1 MSIKVIGDG
10 SPIAAKGDI
19 LTHDGTYAAI
29 LSVGTNSQFLA
40 ADSTTGTGLKW
51 VTESVSAPNDWVA
64 IAYTALTVDTQNI
77 TFDSISGSYRD
88 LMLHCM
94 WRSDSTSDY
103 DVHIRLNNTTT
114 SSYLRQS
121 IESNSANTSFV
132 GGAGY
137 SATEITVGR
146 CPGTSRA
153 TSHFG
158 ASVIYIQSYP
168 QTTGHKTIIAQGGFN
183 DNTTFRTCLYGGTL
197 KSTSAITRIDFGLNN
212 FATQKFVS
220 GSTFALYGLK
230 GS

>member
-1 MSIKVIGDG
+1 MSINVVGDG
-10 SPIAAKGDI
+10 SPIAVKGDI

-29 LSVGTNSQFLA
+29 LSVGTNSQFLSIDA
-40 ADSTTGTGLKW
+40 TTPTGLKW
-51 VTESVSAPNDWVA
+51 VTESVAATSDWAA
-64 IAYTALTVDTQNI
+64 IAYTALTTDTQNI
-77 TFDSISGSYRD
+77 TFDNISGSYRD

-94 WRSDSTSDY
+94 WRSDNSSDL

-121 IESNSANTSFV
+121 LENATFNTTFS

-153 TSHFG
+153 ASHFG
-158 ASVIYIQSYP
+158 ASVISIQSYP
-168 QTTGHKTIIAQGGFN
+168 QTTGHKTILAQGGFN
-183 DNTTFRTCLYGGTL
+183 DNTAFRSGLYGGTL
-197 KSTSAITRIDFGLNN
+197 TSTSAITRIDFGLNS
-212 FATQKFVS
+212 FATQKFAT